1 MEQAYKGNF
10 YLLALIDGKERKFV
24 LGKNKKAIPMFI
36 NIPHH
41 DIRVVPSAEER
52 MVRGKANHSNTSS
65 MIG

>member
-1 MEQAYKGNF
+1 MKKQLNEIENPKKNGIP
-10 YLLALIDGKERKFV
+10 LV